1 MFFIGDIRR
10 FLFIKGNWKWNAWV
24 RDLTAKIEGS
34 WLIRS
39 VK

>member
-10 FLFIKGNWKWNAWV
+10 FLMVPWNSKWNSFV
-24 RDLTAKIEGS
+24 RGITAKFEGS

-39 VK
+39 KN